1 MGRKVIDAGVAAT
14 PTTGVLVRELQAA
27 GGIQISASHNPA
39 EYNGLKLF
47 SAAGRV
53 IPAADG
59 ARVLARYRSRRS
71 RWVEHADVG
80 TLQAASDSIEPH
92 WRLMPATVDVHLIA
106 RRRYTVLLD
115 ANHGAGSI
123 LARRML
129 E

>member
-1 MGRKVIDAGVAAT
+1 MLVAAVSRRLQAMGRKVIDAGIAAT

-59 ARVLARYRSRRS
+59 ASACSI
-71 RWVEHADVG
+71 AIG
-80 TLQAASDSIEPH
+80 AASCRGLITPQSAAPQACSDSVEPH
-92 WRLMPATVDVHLIA
+92 WTAAAPHRSTF
-106 RRRYTVLLD
+106 T
-115 ANHGAGSI
+115 
-123 LARRML
+123 
-129 E
+129 